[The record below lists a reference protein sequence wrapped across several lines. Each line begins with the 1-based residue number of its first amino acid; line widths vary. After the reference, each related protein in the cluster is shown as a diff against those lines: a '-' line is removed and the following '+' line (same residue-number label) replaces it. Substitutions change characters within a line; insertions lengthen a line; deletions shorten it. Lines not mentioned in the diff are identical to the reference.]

1 MVVLP
6 VVVLAL
12 PEVVLAL
19 PEGVLPLPVVVLPLV
34 KAAAVL
40 VVCVGELPHAA
51 TVAHS
56 IAKPA
61 TLRLWRT
68 PRLAPLAAWEVA
80 GSAGVGPLKTVR
92 R

>member
-6 VVVLAL
+6 VV
-12 PEVVLAL
+12 
-19 PEGVLPLPVVVLPLV
+19 VLPLPVVVLPLV

-40 VVCVGELPHAA
+40 LVCAGELPHAA

-61 TLRLWRT
+61 TL
-68 PRLAPLAAWEVA
+68 
-80 GSAGVGPLKTVR
+80 
-92 R
+92 